1 MLKHLLF
8 IFILII
14 PSQVGAQSKKF
25 WNTGSAE
32 LTQVV
37 EKLPFHYQND
47 LPFIEVKIKGKIYN
61 FLFDSGAPTVI
72 SNAIYNEL
80 GLKISFESEVGDSQK
95 SVQKQIFTVLPELSL
110 GNIVFKNI
118 SAVVVDLT
126 PPEFK
131 CLQVDGIIGSNQM
144 AILYWKINYL
154 ENSMLASKDLQSL
167 INDDTFSKIPFK
179 SNKQKTPFIKSKIE
193 NKDISMELDTG
204 SSGKLQINSSEFAI
218 EKNFSKDRYLIS
230 SGINSIG
237 LYGPANVKDEYT
249 FKINKFSL
257 AELEFENKIFE
268 TGDLNLIGN
277 KFLKDFEFILDW
289 KKNNL
294 YLKPIQQSETGY
306 KSFGFSYR
314 FIKNK
319 AVISSIIKDK
329 NIPLEMNDEIL
340 SINGVS
346 LENLDHEQSCN
357 YYLNRV
363 EKNLSKI
370 TVVIKRGEAIK
381 TFDVEKI
388 TYF

>member
-8 IFILII
+8 VCILFI

-32 LTQVV
+32 LTQAV

-80 GLKISFESEVGDSQK
+80 GLKSSFESEVGDSQK

-118 SAVVVDLT
+118 SAVVVDLIS
-126 PPEFK
+126 PEFK
-131 CLQVDGIIGSNQM
+131 CLQVDGILGSNQM
-144 AILYWKINYL
+144 ALLYWKLNYL
-154 ENSMLASKDLQSL
+154 ENSMLASKNLQSL

-204 SSGKLQINSSEFAI
+204 YNGKLQINSSEFAI
-218 EKNFSKDRYLIS
+218 EKNVSKDRYLIS

-257 AELEFENKIFE
+257 AELEFENKIFD

-277 KFLKDFEFILDW
+277 KFLKDYEFILDW

-329 NIPLEMNDEIL
+329 NIPLEMYDEIL

-346 LENLDHEQSCN
+346 LENLDNEQSCY

-381 TFDVEKI
+381 TFDIEKI

>member
-14 PSQVGAQSKKF
+14 PSQIRAQSKKF

-32 LTQVV
+32 LTQAV

-80 GLKISFESEVGDSQK
+80 GLKSSFESEVGDSQK

-110 GNIVFKNI
+110 GNITFKNI

-126 PPEFK
+126 SPEFK
-131 CLQVDGIIGSNQM
+131 CLQIDGIIGSNQM
-144 AILYWKINYL
+144 ALLYWKINYL

-218 EKNFSKDRYLIS
+218 EKNVSKDRYLIS

-277 KFLKDFEFILDW
+277 KFLKDYEFILDW
-289 KKNNL
+289 NKNNL

-314 FIKNK
+314 FIENK
-319 AVISSIIKDK
+319 AVISSIIKEK
-329 NIPLEMNDEIL
+329 NIPLEMYDEIL

-346 LENLDHEQSCN
+346 LENLDNEQSCN
-357 YYLNRV
+357 YYLNSV

-381 TFDVEKI
+381 TSDVEKI